1 MPIALFI
8 LGHAGSGKTKLSKK
22 WIKSRLKKG
31 EPWALLDKDICGEL
45 LSNAL
50 MESLGMDPNDRDSEA
65 FKLHVRDLEY
75 KNCLKLAKVQLKLG
89 INVVLPGPWNKEL
102 ASEALFDSK
111 VLDFSDDVRVAH
123 VYLDASKERIKKRV
137 LERMNARDQWKRN
150 NWEEFEKTL
159 VRPDVI
165 DKRGI
170 MIVND
175 EDDDQ
180 VLNKIK
186 AIIS

>member
-1 MPIALFI
+1 
-8 LGHAGSGKTKLSKK
+8 
-22 WIKSRLKKG
+22 
-31 EPWALLDKDICGEL
+31 
-45 LSNAL
+45 
-50 MESLGMDPNDRDSEA
+50 
-65 FKLHVRDLEY
+65 
-75 KNCLKLAKVQLKLG
+75 
-89 INVVLPGPWNKEL
+89 
-102 ASEALFDSK
+102 
-111 VLDFSDDVRVAH
+111 
-123 VYLDASKERIKKRV
+123 
-137 LERMNARDQWKRN
+137 MNARDQWKRN